1 MYTTKFR
8 SLFPSILETND
19 LSDLSLDRLFE
30 SISDRST
37 GGSYRTEKTESGWL
51 LKLALP
57 GVSKNEVEISTD
69 ETKLVLEVDSEN
81 GWIKKSKKTF
91 SIPQSAD
98 IESIFAEMK
107 DGILS
112 VTLSTKKE
120 QKIKT
125 VKIN

>member
-69 ETKLVLEVDSEN
+69 ENKLVIEVD

>member
-19 LSDLSLDRLFE
+19 LSDLSLDKLFE

-69 ETKLVLEVDSEN
+69 ENKLVIEVDSEN
-81 GWIKKSKKTF
+81 GWIKKSKKTLWAAF
-91 SIPQSAD
+91 EVTSAPG
-98 IESIFAEMK
+98 M
-107 DGILS
+107 S
-112 VTLSTKKE
+112 VAALTERVRRYQLP
-120 QKIKT
+120 
-125 VKIN
+125 